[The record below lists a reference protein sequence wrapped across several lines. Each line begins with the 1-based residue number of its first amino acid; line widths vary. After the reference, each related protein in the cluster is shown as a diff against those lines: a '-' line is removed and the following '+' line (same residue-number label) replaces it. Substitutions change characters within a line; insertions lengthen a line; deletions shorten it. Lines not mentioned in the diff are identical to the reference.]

1 MEAGE
6 TLAKDLVFK
15 RDFDFIMFLGN
26 LEIAYFK
33 CTLFDKRFL
42 SCLASVIDYR

>member
-1 MEAGE
+1 M
-6 TLAKDLVFK
+6 LIFSYDNKFS
-15 RDFDFIMFLGN
+15 FISKLIEKEVKGN